1 MKWRSLLMLL
11 CGCGSG
17 AVTQNTFGDEPLQ
30 TLTTSSGLEVKLWTN
45 PQPPTRGQLAVK
57 FDFVGHHADDITAE
71 VTPWMPAMGHGT
83 ASVSTDDALVA
94 EGLSLYMPGTWE
106 LRTQLSGAVSDAFVV
121 ELSIP

>member
-1 MKWRSLLMLL
+1 MKWRWVCLLL
-11 CGCGSG
+11 CGCGGSASTPAAFSG
-17 AVTQNTFGDEPLQ
+17 APFQ
-30 TLTTSSGLEVKLWTN
+30 TLTTPSGLAVRLWTD
-45 PQPPTRGQLAVK
+45 PQPPARGQLAVK
-57 FDFVGHHADDITAE
+57 FEFPELDAGVIHAQ

-106 LRTQLSGAVSDAFVV
+106 LRTQLSGSVDDSFTV